1 MTIYYLTVSG
11 IRNLGV
17 ALLDPLLWGAVQAA
31 IKESARA
38 EVRCE
43 GSTGDCFTCGCG
55 SIQFRDDCWT
65 LVPRWLLP
73 EVALRSLSSKEI
85 LPDAPLAHLDT
96 MWLKH
101 PP

>member
-38 EVRCE
+38 EIRCE

-65 LVPRWLLP
+65 LVPRWLLARGCP
-73 EVALRSLSSKEI
+73 PVLVTKEI